1 MVVLIP
7 LLVLESSFIT
17 LQLQKHEPI
26 DLIEMNELLSQKG
39 NSFSIEIESA
49 VSVSKTAEIRVYIF
63 FNFTYNN
70 KMASFF
76 RKLI

>member
-7 LLVLESSFIT
+7 LLVLESSFIN

-49 VSVSKTAEIRVYIF
+49 VSVFQKQLKSMFIYIL
-63 FNFTYNN
+63 TLTDN
-70 KMASFF
+70 K
-76 RKLI
+76 